1 MPWLLL
7 FAAGLLE
14 IVWAT
19 AMKYSAGFTR
29 PTPTIVM
36 IVGMIASF
44 WLLATAMRSLPL
56 GTAYMVWTGIGAV
69 GAFALGILAFGDSA
83 APLRIAVVCA
93 LVAALVGLKLVSDGS
108 PASQLAPAPR
118 PAAR

>member
-1 MPWLLL
+1 MKGWGWVLLGGI
-7 FAAGLLE
+7 FE
-14 IVWAT
+14 V
-19 AMKYSAGFTR
+19 GFTTCLKLQQSDPR
-29 PTPTIVM
+29 WGVAFLVCAVLSFECLAQGIKQLS
-36 IVGMIASF
+36 VG
-44 WLLATAMRSLPL
+44 LAYA
-56 GTAYMVWTGIGAV
+56 VWTGIGAV

-93 LVAALVGLKLVSDGS
+93 LVAALVGLKLLSDGS